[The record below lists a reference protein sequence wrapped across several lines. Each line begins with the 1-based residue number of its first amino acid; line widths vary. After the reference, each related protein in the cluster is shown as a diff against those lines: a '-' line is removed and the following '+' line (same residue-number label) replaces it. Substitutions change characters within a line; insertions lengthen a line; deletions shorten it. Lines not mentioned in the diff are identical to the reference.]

1 MVKPP
6 KFVINTIRRST
17 TTLPPE
23 KSTPKM
29 IINVSKKSE
38 KAISEVS
45 QEQLIKKQ
53 ESHKKET
60 FGSLSLGDIE
70 AKSADKAQTP
80 LVSKNS
86 DELSSFL
93 VGALIMSYY
102 GC

>member
-1 MVKPP
+1 MIPP

-23 KSTPKM
+23 NSMPK
-29 IINVSKKSE
+29 ISINVSKKSE

-45 QEQLIKKQ
+45 HEQLIKKQ
-53 ESHKKET
+53 ESHKIET
-60 FGSLSLGDIE
+60 FGSLNLGDIE
-70 AKSADKAQTP
+70 AKSAKKAQTP
-80 LVSKNS
+80 LVSNNS